1 LLQVRVHRVQQ
12 QHAEGLHRRRRRR
25 RRGRQVGCGGCEGG
39 GSG

>member
-1 LLQVRVHRVQQ
+1 VQQ

-25 RRGRQVGCGGCEGG
+25 RGRQGVGAVVWWVRG